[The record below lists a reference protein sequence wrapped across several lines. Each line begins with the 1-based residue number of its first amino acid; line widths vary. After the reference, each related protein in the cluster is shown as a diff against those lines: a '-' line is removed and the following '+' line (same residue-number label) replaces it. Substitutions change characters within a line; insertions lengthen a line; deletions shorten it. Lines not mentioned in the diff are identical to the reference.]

1 MADEL
6 EKTCENCKYEFE
18 SCEGEHCRHC
28 IHSAEEH
35 FEPKIIVPTEA
46 EIRAKAIDEFTEKL
60 KDLIAKNV
68 EDAESSND
76 LCCEIF
82 QSEIDEIAEQM
93 KGE

>member
-1 MADEL
+1 MAGFVVMDISQEDYD
-6 EKTCENCKYEFE
+6 K
-18 SCEGEHCRHC
+18 
-28 IHSAEEH
+28 
-35 FEPKIIVPTEA
+35 
-46 EIRAKAIDEFTEKL
+46 EIRNKAIDEFAEQM

-93 KGE
+93 KGGE